1 MKNQLQSVNLIVQFD
16 NGLCLE
22 IKNIYVEDT
31 NNISKIREEP
41 LKLFNLL
48 LPSIPLYFNLD
59 RDNYFKVSKDL
70 YKKFVN
76 QIIDLGYQKGITNKG
91 NFFLIKES
99 DSLIKSEEDL
109 MKLRK
114 NLISAYDSKE
124 LSEAFTEHLKNSIKD
139 FFSKF
144 EVPSFADK
152 EACLSIALDE
162 LKKTGNLFQ
171 ILSSIEK

>member
-22 IKNIYVEDT
+22 IRNIYIKDT
-31 NNISKIREEP
+31 NNIAKIREEP
-41 LKLFNLL
+41 LELFNLL

-59 RDNYFKVSKDL
+59 RDNYFKVSRDL
-70 YKKFVN
+70 YKEFVN
-76 QIIDLGYQKGITNKG
+76 QIVDLGYQKGITNKG

-114 NLISAYDSKE
+114 NLILAYDSKE

>member
-1 MKNQLQSVNLIVQFD
+1 M
-16 NGLCLE
+16 
-22 IKNIYVEDT
+22 
-31 NNISKIREEP
+31 
-41 LKLFNLL
+41 
-48 LPSIPLYFNLD
+48 
-59 RDNYFKVSKDL
+59 
-70 YKKFVN
+70 N

>member
-22 IKNIYVEDT
+22 IRNIYVEDI
-31 NNISKIREEP
+31 NNIAKIREEP

-59 RDNYFKVSKDL
+59 RDNYFKVSRDL

-76 QIIDLGYQKGITNKG
+76 QIVYLGYQKCITTKN
-91 NFFLIKES
+91 NFSFIKEFNT
-99 DSLIKSEEDL
+99 LVKSEEDL
-109 MKLRK
+109 MKLRTD
-114 NLISAYDSKE
+114 LISAYNSKE
-124 LSEAFTEHLKNSIKD
+124 LSEALTEHLKDSIRD

-144 EVPSFADK
+144 EVPSLADK
-152 EACLSIALDE
+152 ESCLSIAFDE
-162 LKKTGNLFQ
+162 LKKTSNLSY

>member
-1 MKNQLQSVNLIVQFD
+1 MKNQLQSVNLIAQFD

-22 IKNIYVEDT
+22 IRNIYVEDT
-31 NNISKIREEP
+31 NNIAKIREKP
-41 LKLFNLL
+41 LKLLNLL

-59 RDNYFKVSKDL
+59 RDNYFKVSRDL
-70 YKKFVN
+70 YKEFVN
-76 QIIDLGYQKGITNKG
+76 QIVDLGYQKCISTKD
-91 NFFLIKES
+91 NFSFIKES

-114 NLISAYDSKE
+114 NLILAYDSKE

>member
-1 MKNQLQSVNLIVQFD
+1 MKNQLQSVNLLVQFD

-22 IKNIYVEDT
+22 IRSIHVEDT
-31 NNISKIREEP
+31 NNIAKIREEP

-59 RDNYFKVSKDL
+59 RDNYFKVSRDL
-70 YKKFVN
+70 YRKFVN
-76 QIIDLGYQKGITNKG
+76 QIIDLGYQKGINKG
-91 NFFLIKES
+91 NFFIIKES

-124 LSEAFTEHLKNSIKD
+124 MSEALTEYLKNSIKD
-139 FFSKF
+139 FFSKS
-144 EVPSFADK
+144 EIPSLANK
-152 EACLSIALDE
+152 EACLSIAFDE
-162 LKKTGNLFQ
+162 LKKTSN
-171 ILSSIEK
+171 LSSI

>member
-1 MKNQLQSVNLIVQFD
+1 MKNQLHSVNLIVQLD
-16 NGLCLE
+16 SGLCLE
-22 IKNIYVEDT
+22 IRNIYVEDT
-31 NNISKIREEP
+31 DNIAKIREEP
-41 LKLFNLL
+41 MRLFNLL

-59 RDNYFKVSKDL
+59 RDNYFKVSRDL

-76 QIIDLGYQKGITNKG
+76 QIIDLGYQKCITTKG
-91 NFFLIKES
+91 NFSLIKES
-99 DSLIKSEEDL
+99 NTLIKSEEDL
-109 MKLRK
+109 MKLRSD
-114 NLISAYDSKE
+114 LISAYESRE
-124 LSEAFTEHLKNSIKD
+124 LSEALTEHLKNSIKD

-171 ILSSIEK
+171 ILSSI

>member
-1 MKNQLQSVNLIVQFD
+1 MKNQLQSVNLLVQFD

-22 IKNIYVEDT
+22 IRGIHVEDI
-31 NNISKIREEP
+31 NNIAKIIREEP

-48 LPSIPLYFNLD
+48 LPSISLYFNLD
-59 RDNYFKVSKDL
+59 RDNYLKVSRDL
-70 YKKFVN
+70 YRKFVN

-124 LSEAFTEHLKNSIKD
+124 ISEALTEYLKDSIRD

-144 EVPSFADK
+144 EIPSLANK
-152 EACLSIALDE
+152 EACLSMAFDE
-162 LKKTGNLFQ
+162 LKKTSN
-171 ILSSIEK
+171 LSSI

>member
-16 NGLCLE
+16 NGPCLE
-22 IKNIYVEDT
+22 IRNIYVEDT
-31 NNISKIREEP
+31 NNIAKIREEP
-41 LKLFNLL
+41 LRLFNLL
-48 LPSIPLYFNLD
+48 LPSIPLYFNLN
-59 RDNYFKVSKDL
+59 RDNYFKVSRDL
-70 YKKFVN
+70 YKEFVN
-76 QIIDLGYQKGITNKG
+76 QIVDLGYQKCISTKD
-91 NFFLIKES
+91 NFSFIKEFNPLVKSKEDLIK
-99 DSLIKSEEDL
+99 
-109 MKLRK
+109 LRTD
-114 NLISAYDSKE
+114 LISAYDSKE